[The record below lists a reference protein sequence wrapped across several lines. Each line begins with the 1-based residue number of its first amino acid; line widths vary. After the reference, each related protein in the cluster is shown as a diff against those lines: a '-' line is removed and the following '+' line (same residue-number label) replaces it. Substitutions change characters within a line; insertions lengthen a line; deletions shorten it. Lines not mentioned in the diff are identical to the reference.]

1 MNATLVAG
9 VVAAAVVGGVLRHVL
24 ITVLARGLDV
34 ANLLGCLAAGVVV
47 GAGIDGSTRT
57 IVLTAGCGALTSLS
71 GIVADTRHTR
81 SGVVLR
87 IVAGALVV
95 TVAAAVTRQ
104 M

>member
-1 MNATLVAG
+1 MNAALIAG
-9 VVAAAVVGGVLRHVL
+9 VVAAAVVGGLLRHVL
-24 ITVLARGLDV
+24 VSVLARGLDI
-34 ANLLGCLAAGVVV
+34 ANLLGCLVAGLAV

-71 GIVADTRHTR
+71 GIVADTRHAR

-87 IVAGALVV
+87 IVAGALIV
-95 TVAAAVTRQ
+95 TVAATVTRL